1 MSEPWSSWGVA
12 EASAS
17 WRLAAGD
24 LPDVNVWVALSLGGH
39 PFHASAMGYWQTA
52 CDERTPIW
60 FCRSTMMGLVRLL
73 SQVRMVGND
82 AMPLP
87 QAMALYRQWV
97 ATPEVAML
105 PEPPGLEEAIE
116 QMLHSHGVSIPVR
129 LWTDICLAATAQSAG
144 LRMVTFDRD
153 FERFGLER
161 CLVLPGA

>member
-1 MSEPWSSWGVA
+1 M
-12 EASAS
+12 
-17 WRLAAGD
+17 R
-24 LPDVNVWVALSLGGH
+24 
-39 PFHASAMGYWQTA
+39 YWQTA
-52 CDERTPIW
+52 CEERTPIW

-116 QMLHSHGVSIPVR
+116 QILLSHGVSPPVR
-129 LWTDICLAATAQSAG
+129 LWTDICLAATAKSAG

>member
-1 MSEPWSSWGVA
+1 MSEALSSWGVA

-24 LPDVNVWVALSLGGH
+24 LPDVNVWVALSMGGH
-39 PFHASAMGYWQTA
+39 PFHASAMRYWQTA
-52 CDERTPIW
+52 CEERTPIW
-60 FCRSTMMGLVRLL
+60 FCRATMMGLVRLL
-73 SQVRMVGND
+73 SQVCMVGND

-105 PEPPGLEEAIE
+105 PEPPGLDETIE
-116 QMLHSHGVSIPVR
+116 QLLLSRGGPPPAR

-161 CLVLPGA
+161 CLVLPAA

>member
-1 MSEPWSSWGVA
+1 MSEPLSSWAVA
-12 EASAS
+12 ESPVP

-24 LPDVNVWVALSLGGH
+24 LPDVNVWVALSLAGH
-39 PFHASAMGYWQTA
+39 PSHAVAMRYWQTA
-52 CDERTPIW
+52 CDEQISIW
-60 FCRSTMMGLVRLL
+60 FCRATMMGLVRLL

-97 ATPEVAML
+97 ATPEVALL
-105 PEPPGLEEAIE
+105 PEPPGLDGAIE
-116 QMLHSHGVSIPVR
+116 QILRKRGEPPPAC